1 MQGVENLPSNL
12 KMFREVKIM
21 LGLGNLS
28 DGLLNAAEKV
38 DNLNNALKAKKDAVK
53 EAVSDKISDAKDA
66 VAETKEAVSDKIN
79 DAKEAVEETKENAAT
94 AVKNVARQSLKSTVE
109 QINKNA

>member
-1 MQGVENLPSNL
+1 
-12 KMFREVKIM
+12 M

-38 DNLNNALKAKKDAVK
+38 EGLNNSLKAKKDAVK
-53 EAVSDKISDAKDA
+53 EAVN
-66 VAETKEAVSDKIN
+66 DKIN
-79 DAKEAVEETKENAAT
+79 DAKIAVDDAKEAVGDAKEAMSDAKENVAT
-94 AVKNVARQSLKSTVE
+94 AVKNVARNHLKSTVE

>member
-1 MQGVENLPSNL
+1 
-12 KMFREVKIM
+12 M

-38 DNLNNALKAKKDAVK
+38 EGLNNTLKAKKDAVK
-53 EAVSDKISDAKDA
+53 EAVNDKINDAKIAVDDAKDAVSDAKDA
-66 VAETKEAVSDKIN
+66 VS
-79 DAKEAVEETKENAAT
+79 DAKDNVAT
-94 AVKNVARQSLKSTVE
+94 AVKNAARNHLKSTVE

>member
-1 MQGVENLPSNL
+1 
-12 KMFREVKIM
+12 M

-53 EAVSDKISDAKDA
+53 EAVSDKI
-66 VAETKEAVSDKIN
+66 N
-79 DAKEAVEETKENAAT
+79 DAKEAVEETKESAAT
-94 AVKNVARQSLKSTVE
+94 AVKNVARKSLKSTVE

>member
-1 MQGVENLPSNL
+1 
-12 KMFREVKIM
+12 M

-38 DNLNNALKAKKDAVK
+38 EGLNNALKAKKDAGKEAVNDKVNDAKIAVDDAKEAVGGAK
-53 EAVSDKISDAKDA
+53 EAVSDAKDSLA
-66 VAETKEAVSDKIN
+66 TAFK
-79 DAKEAVEETKENAAT
+79 NAAR
-94 AVKNVARQSLKSTVE
+94 NHLKSTVE